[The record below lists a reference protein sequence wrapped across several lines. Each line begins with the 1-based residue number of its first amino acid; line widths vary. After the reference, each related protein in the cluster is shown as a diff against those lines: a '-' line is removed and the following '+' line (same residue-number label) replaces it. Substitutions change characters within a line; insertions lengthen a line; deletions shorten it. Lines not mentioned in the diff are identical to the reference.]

1 MAKQEQSRMKPVKKE
16 APQAEKQIRPAEE
29 TTVTGEAQARKAM
42 LEREIR
48 RYVKRTGGFRA
59 NLHKEDKQEG
69 RRLIEEWNQTYHTNR
84 QLEDG
89 WDLIHV
95 KGYDNVDHFQNMRH
109 VKPRFEK

>member
-1 MAKQEQSRMKPVKKE
+1 MAKQQQTRIKPVKKE

-29 TTVTGEAQARKAM
+29 TVVTGEAQAKKAM

-69 RRLIEEWNQTYHTNR
+69 RRLIKSGTRPTIPIVSLKTVGIRSTSRATTTWTTTR
-84 QLEDG
+84 TCG
-89 WDLIHV
+89 T
-95 KGYDNVDHFQNMRH
+95 
-109 VKPRFEK
+109 